1 MACQQIEPLAYDQ
14 LVTLFYNRFIILT
27 YCLAFYD
34 EFSLTLED
42 KEPTINYL
50 MATNL
55 TNDIGDTEIIVTTS
69 HCSLSFGYK
78 KML

>member
-1 MACQQIEPLAYDQ
+1 MACQQIEALAYDQ

-34 EFSLTLED
+34 EFSLTPED

-50 MATNL
+50 MTTNL
-55 TNDIGDTEIIVTTS
+55 TNDIGDTELLTTS
-69 HCSLSFGYK
+69 HCSLLFGNRQ
-78 KML
+78 